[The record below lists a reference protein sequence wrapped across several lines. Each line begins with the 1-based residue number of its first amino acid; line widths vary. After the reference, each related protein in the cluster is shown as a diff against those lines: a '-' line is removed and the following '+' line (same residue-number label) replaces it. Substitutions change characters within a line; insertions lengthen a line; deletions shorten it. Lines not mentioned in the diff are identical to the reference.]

1 MMHQIVI
8 KSAKRTYTYRRK
20 FANNFKTNPNE
31 IKFPHER
38 FPHEMRF
45 HVGDT
50 ILYKKHNKIKGNT
63 KIQIFVCTDVCMSNS
78 KVSYRTGN
86 RLMKFCKVIKSG
98 CIPFIDYRI
107 FK

>member
-1 MMHQIVI
+1 MKDFRMKDFMQVI
-8 KSAKRTYTYRRK
+8 RFYIKNTTKQK
-20 FANNFKTNPNE
+20 E
-31 IKFPHER
+31 IQKA
-38 FPHEMRF
+38 
-45 HVGDT
+45 
-50 ILYKKHNKIKGNT
+50 
-63 KIQIFVCTDVCMSNS
+63 QIFVCTDVCVSNS